1 MQETKRITKLFKD
14 IYHGSPWIDVNLTDT
29 LSKVTPAQAA
39 NRTIPQCNTIW
50 EIVNHLIQW
59 RQNVL
64 QRVQG
69 KVITTPSHNYFQKVN
84 DTSAKAWKTTLKD
97 LAESQKQWLGF
108 LKKFDENDFEKV
120 YPNNNMTYYEH
131 IQGIIQH
138 DAYHLGQIVMLS
150 KLAKV

>member
-1 MQETKRITKLFKD
+1 MQETKRITKLFTD
-14 IYHGSPWIDVNLTDT
+14 IYNGSPWIDVNLTDT
-29 LSKVTPAQAA
+29 LSKLTAAQSA
-39 NRTIPQCNTIW
+39 NRPIPQCNTIW

-69 KVITTPSHNYFQKVN
+69 KVIKTPSHNYFQKVK
-84 DTSAKAWKTTLKD
+84 DTSPKAWKTTLND
-97 LAESQKQWLGF
+97 LAGSQKQWLDF

-120 YPNNNMTYYEH
+120 YPNNGMTYYEH

-150 KLAKV
+150 KLVKV